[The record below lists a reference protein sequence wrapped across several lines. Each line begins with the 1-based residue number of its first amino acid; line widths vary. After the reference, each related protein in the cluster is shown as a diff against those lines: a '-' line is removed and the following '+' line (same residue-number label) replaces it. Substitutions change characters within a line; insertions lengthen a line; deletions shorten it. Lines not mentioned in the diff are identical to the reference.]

1 MKRKAKGDEDGEE
14 DEEKYLF
21 CSFVQGKRNDVLIK
35 LRDHLKNVPKI

>member
-1 MKRKAKGDEDGEE
+1 MKIKIKRKRKAKKTKTNE

-35 LRDHLKNVPKI
+35 SRDY